1 VGSIEPLF
9 YFQPVRLQF
18 SKNLTVSLCSII
30 GKHCRK
36 KCRKHNFVILYTI
49 QKNGSGSLVPTL
61 DHWSPPVGSNGPGMG
76 TIEPYTNS
84 DTGAVEKI
92 FIDSLG

>member
-1 VGSIEPLF
+1 VGCIEPLF
-9 YFQPVRLQF
+9 LFSTCRLQF
-18 SKNLTVSLCSII
+18 SKNLTVSLCSI
-30 GKHCRK
+30 GKHGRT
-36 KCRKHNFVILYTI
+36 KCRGHNFVILYVI
-49 QKNGSGSLVPTL
+49 RKNGSGSLDPTL

-76 TIEPYTNS
+76 TIEPCINN